1 MMQASLQRACL
12 GVSKM
17 NSPSLTPNAQRLT
30 LFRLAA
36 NRQPSTRYWHSTG
49 YIAYMNRKSAG
60 ILLFR
65 FVHGTPEVLLVHPGG
80 PFWIKKDLGAWSI
93 PKGGMEEGESV
104 LDAAKRELEEE
115 TGIKTDGEF
124 IELSPVKQSN
134 KIIYAWAFQ
143 LNTEVEFRTSNS
155 FELEWPPKSGNLK
168 SFPEIDKAEWF
179 NLEEAKVKINKGQ
192 IPLVVEL
199 SSILMVKRL
208 TPNA

>member
-1 MMQASLQRACL
+1 
-12 GVSKM
+12 
-17 NSPSLTPNAQRLT
+17 
-30 LFRLAA
+30 
-36 NRQPSTRYWHSTG
+36 
-49 YIAYMNRKSAG
+49 MNRKSAG

-65 FVHGTPEVLLVHPGG
+65 FVQGAPEVLLVHPGG
-80 PFWIKKDLGAWSI
+80 PFWVKKDLGAWSI

-124 IELSPVKQSN
+124 IELSSVKQSN

-143 LNTEVEFRTSNS
+143 LNKEVEFRMSNS

-199 SSILMVKRL
+199 STILMENRL
-208 TPNA
+208 TTNA

>member
-1 MMQASLQRACL
+1 
-12 GVSKM
+12 
-17 NSPSLTPNAQRLT
+17 
-30 LFRLAA
+30 
-36 NRQPSTRYWHSTG
+36 
-49 YIAYMNRKSAG
+49 
-60 ILLFR
+60 
-65 FVHGTPEVLLVHPGG
+65 
-80 PFWIKKDLGAWSI
+80 
-93 PKGGMEEGESV
+93 MEEGESV

-115 TGIKTDGEF
+115 TGIITDGEF

-134 KIIYAWAFQ
+134 KIIYAWAFR

-179 NLEEAKVKINKGQ
+179 NLDEAKIKINKGQ

-199 SSILMVKRL
+199 STILMEKRL

>member
-1 MMQASLQRACL
+1 
-12 GVSKM
+12 
-17 NSPSLTPNAQRLT
+17 
-30 LFRLAA
+30 
-36 NRQPSTRYWHSTG
+36 
-49 YIAYMNRKSAG
+49 MNRKSAG

-65 FVHGTPEVLLVHPGG
+65 FVQGTPEVLLVHPGG
-80 PFWIKKDLGAWSI
+80 PFWIRKDLGAWSI

-134 KIIYAWAFQ
+134 KIIYAWAFR

-179 NLEEAKVKINKGQ
+179 NLDEAKIKINKGQ

-199 SSILMVKRL
+199 STILMEKRL